1 MVRRLR
7 WVCPVAQSGWVQGWA
22 ELEVALFQIY
32 MGFVLWGVRW
42 WRVECGDGI
51 LVGDKRGGW
60 GKIGFESGVILEI
73 ELNAWA
79 ELMR

>member
-1 MVRRLR
+1 
-7 WVCPVAQSGWVQGWA
+7 
-22 ELEVALFQIY
+22 
-32 MGFVLWGVRW
+32 
-42 WRVECGDGI
+42 VECGDGI